1 MYQSVEP
8 VAVFAQL
15 SESRNVQV
23 VMKLTIKLNFPV
35 QCIVAPVRDT
45 CEHAFFAKIFH
56 ATYTLKKD

>member
-1 MYQSVEP
+1 MFRYVELA
-8 VAVFAQL
+8 AVFVL
-15 SESRNVQV
+15 HLENRIVQV

-35 QCIVAPVRDT
+35 QCIVAPLKNT